1 MSNKKAIALI
11 IENIQYLEQA
21 KKLVE
26 GEVYEE
32 LCTVIDNKVKDYLE
46 NLEHEWNGTFS
57 FYEDGTIQFAP
68 ESWRAKNEQEFKH
81 QQFYARYF
89 LGCESQETGGDCT
102 EWWLT
107 TFLKN
112 DVDYM
117 VFNFYPWRDNY
128 LKCTAK
134 DWKMF
139 TTEKNQI
146 HPEIEQLGFKYNAKE
161 GSWYLVIDGIDPTVF
176 IENYESET
184 LEDALS
190 SFETALDILKQAHS
204 YFDAIVKAAIE
215 KFNIESNAGDEH

>member
-1 MSNKKAIALI
+1 M
-11 IENIQYLEQA
+11 
-21 KKLVE
+21 
-26 GEVYEE
+26 
-32 LCTVIDNKVKDYLE
+32 
-46 NLEHEWNGTFS
+46 
-57 FYEDGTIQFAP
+57 
-68 ESWRAKNEQEFKH
+68 
-81 QQFYARYF
+81 
-89 LGCESQETGGDCT
+89 GCESQETGGDCT

-190 SFETALDILKQAHS
+190 PFETALDILKQAHS